1 MTSDSLRAYITDRET
16 LLAEII
22 RTLSAD
28 ERFVAAW
35 LAGSF
40 GRDDAD
46 AVSDLDLTVVVSD
59 SYSERLCARPR
70 QISAQTTKERF
81 DMISKFGQP
90 AVLYE
95 NNHNA
100 PEGGTSTFVLYAK
113 SAVMIDWILSPLAKA
128 ECPAH
133 SLLLFDKVGIPL
145 SPPPEPESLE
155 RCIERASDTIAF
167 FWMMTAVT
175 AKYIFRQDGVFVQ
188 CWLEELHKMMREVEY
203 LIEGRTPPYQ
213 RGSVSPLAA
222 TPEGQVKAIYHLSER
237 MLKLMPEVAKLGGY
251 VPPSPMPTIEIL
263 LNLAHGK

>member
-1 MTSDSLRAYITDRET
+1 MTSDSLRAYLADRET

-22 RTLSAD
+22 KTLSAD

-59 SYSERLCARPR
+59 PYSERLCAHPR
-70 QISAQTTKERF
+70 QVSAQTTKERF
-81 DMISKFGQP
+81 DLINKFGQP

-100 PEGGTSTFVLYAK
+100 PEGGT
-113 SAVMIDWILSPLAKA
+113 P
-128 ECPAH
+128 
-133 SLLLFDKVGIPL
+133 
-145 SPPPEPESLE
+145 
-155 RCIERASDTIAF
+155 
-167 FWMMTAVT
+167 
-175 AKYIFRQDGVFVQ
+175 Q
-188 CWLEELHKMMREVEY
+188 
-203 LIEGRTPPYQ
+203 YQ

-251 VPPSPMPTIEIL
+251 VPPSPLPTIKIL
-263 LNLAHGK
+263 LNLANGK